1 MATPM
6 QVYPTYTTFA
16 TDRGRLW
23 RATPHGQRAVVMRTG
38 TTPVRGAGRPA
49 LSRGRY
55 RHVIALVVPADAVS
69 LDIAV
74 VRQVFDPRAVAE
86 SDVAGQY
93 EVLLCGEQSNTD
105 GDELAPLETM
115 VTADTVIVPGVENPL
130 APRSTALIDALR
142 GAYATG
148 ARMVG
153 FGSGVFLLGYAG
165 VLDGRRATTHW
176 KYAREFRDRFP
187 SVRVDTEISY
197 VDDDRVHTGG
207 GVLSGVDLAL
217 HLLAMDVGQARAE
230 AVGRA
235 VIAAPWRGDA
245 RARRDDREPMA
256 PVMAWLR
263 EHLHE
268 PLSLAKVAEQSYISE
283 RSLVRKFR
291 AATGTTIFDWV
302 NRERI
307 DRAKLLLE
315 TTDHPVAEIAAM
327 VGFGSPETLRRN
339 FQRHVGT
346 TARSYRHKF
355 RHAAARAERD

>member
-1 MATPM
+1 MATPLR
-6 QVYPTYTTFA
+6 VFPTRDHGLSLA

-23 RATPHGQRAVVMRTG
+23 RAMPQGQRTVVMRTD
-38 TTPVRGAGRPA
+38 TNPRPA
-49 LSRGRY
+49 LSRGRF
-55 RHVIALVVPADAVS
+55 RHVIALVVPDDAIS
-69 LDIAV
+69 LDVDV
-74 VRQVFDPRAVAE
+74 VRQVFGPRAAAE

-93 EVLLCGEQSNTD
+93 EVVLCGEH
-105 GDELAPLETM
+105 EPLEAI

-130 APRSTALIDALR
+130 APRSSALIGALR
-142 GAYATG
+142 AAFVGG

-153 FGSGVFLLGYAG
+153 FGSGAFLLGYAG
-165 VLDGRRATTHW
+165 VLDGRRATTNW
-176 KYAREFRDRFP
+176 KYAGEFRDQFP
-187 SVRVDTEISY
+187 SARLEADAPH
-197 VDDDRVHTGG
+197 VDDERVHTGG

-217 HLLAMDVGQARAE
+217 HLLATDVGRARAE

-235 VIAAPWRGDA
+235 VIANPWRADG
-245 RARRDDREPMA
+245 RSRRDDNPEPMTA
-256 PVMAWLR
+256 VMTWLR
-263 EHLHE
+263 DHLHE
-268 PLSLAKVAEQSYISE
+268 PLSLARVAEESYISE

-291 AATGTTIFDWV
+291 ASTGSTIFDWV

-315 TTDHPVAEIAAM
+315 TTDHPVAQIATM

-355 RHAAARAERD
+355 RHAAQSNRD

>member
-1 MATPM
+1 MATPIR
-6 QVYPTYTTFA
+6 VHPTRDHRLSLA
-16 TDRGRLW
+16 TDPGRLW
-23 RATPHGQRAVVMRTG
+23 RATPQGPRAVVMRTDIG
-38 TTPVRGAGRPA
+38 PAVDGSRPA
-49 LSRGRY
+49 LSRGRF
-55 RHVIALVVPADAVS
+55 RHVIALVVPGDAVS

-74 VRQVFDPRAVAE
+74 VRQVFGPRVSTE
-86 SDVAGQY
+86 SDVGGRY
-93 EVLLCGEQSNTD
+93 EVVLCGEQRAD
-105 GDELAPLETM
+105 LAPLHTI

-130 APRSTALIDALR
+130 APRSSALIDAMR
-142 GAYATG
+142 AAYAGG

-153 FGSGVFLLGYAG
+153 FGTGVFLLGYAG

-176 KYAREFRDRFP
+176 KFAREFREHFP
-187 SVRVDTEISY
+187 FARLDADASY
-197 VDDDRVHTGG
+197 VDDGRVHTGG

-217 HLLAMDVGQARAE
+217 HLLALDVGRSRAE

-235 VIAAPWRGDA
+235 VIATTGHGDG
-245 RARRDDREPMA
+245 RSRREDDREPMA
-256 PVMAWLR
+256 AVMTWLR

-268 PLSLAKVAEQSYISE
+268 PLSLARVAEQSYISE

-291 AATGTTIFDWV
+291 AATGATIFDWV

-307 DRAKLLLE
+307 DRARLLLE
-315 TTDHPVAEIAAM
+315 TTDHSIADIASM

-355 RHAAARAERD
+355 RHAARAERG

>member
-1 MATPM
+1 MHTDTA
-6 QVYPTYTTFA
+6 PTS
-16 TDRGRLW
+16 G
-23 RATPHGQRAVVMRTG
+23 GS
-38 TTPVRGAGRPA
+38 RPT
-49 LSRGRY
+49 LSRGRF
-55 RHVIALVVPADAVS
+55 RHVIALVVPTDAVS
-69 LDIAV
+69 LDIDV
-74 VRQVFDPRAVAE
+74 VRQVFGPRAAAE

-93 EVLLCGEQSNTD
+93 EVMLCGERSDTESD
-105 GDELAPLETM
+105 KLASLERL

-142 GAYATG
+142 AAYAAG

-176 KYAREFRDRFP
+176 RYAREFRDIFP
-187 SVRVDTEISY
+187 NSRLDTELPH
-197 VDDDRVHTGG
+197 VDDERVHTGG
-207 GVLSGVDLAL
+207 GVLSGVHLAL
-217 HLLAMDVGQARAE
+217 HLLAMDVGRGRAE

-235 VIAAPWRGDA
+235 VIAAPWRADA
-245 RARRDDREPMA
+245 RTRREQDREPMA
-256 PVMAWLR
+256 PVMTWLR

-268 PLSLAKVAEQSYISE
+268 PLSLARVAEESYISE

-315 TTDHPVAEIAAM
+315 TTDHPISDIAAM

-355 RHAAARAERD
+355 RHAGARADRD

>member
-6 QVYPTYTTFA
+6 QVYPAYTTFA
-16 TDRGRLW
+16 TSHGKVW
-23 RATPHGQRAVVMRTG
+23 RASPHGQQAVVMRTD
-38 TTPVRGAGRPA
+38 AGRPA

-55 RHVIALVVPADAVS
+55 RHVIALVAPNDAVS
-69 LDIAV
+69 LDIDV
-74 VRQVFDPRAVAE
+74 VRQVFGPRASAE

-93 EVLLCGEQSNTD
+93 EVVLCGEQN
-105 GDELAPLETM
+105 GGGELAPLETL

-130 APRSTALIDALR
+130 TPRSPALIDALR
-142 GAYATG
+142 AAYAAG
-148 ARMVG
+148 ARMAG
-153 FGSGVFLLGYAG
+153 FGTGAFLLGQAR

-176 KYAREFRDRFP
+176 KYAREFHELFP
-187 SVRVDTEISY
+187 SVRLDGDHSY
-197 VDDDRVHTGG
+197 VDDERVHTGG
-207 GVLSGVDLAL
+207 GMLSGIDLAL
-217 HLLAMDVGQARAE
+217 HLLAMDVGRPRAE

-245 RARRDDREPMA
+245 RSRRDDDREPMA
-256 PVMAWLR
+256 TVMAWLR

-355 RHAAARAERD
+355 RHAAARADRD